1 VAALAVID
9 DILSVLTIT
18 IFYSHGIE
26 VSWLL
31 AGAVAIYVLY
41 LFNRWRLYAAWPYAI
56 TTFALGVFL
65 HFVGVHAALAGIVL
79 AVFIPTTPTP
89 SVASLLAQAATALTE
104 LDHAQKEAKRI
115 GADAQRIKH
124 EPIWEWASRNLSAA
138 TDRLLSPADRIEKAV
153 APWVAYAILPLFAFS
168 ATGINLNVD
177 YTSPHSRQIILGVIL
192 GMLIG
197 KTMGITL
204 GSLLAVKLRLARAPE
219 GVTAAN
225 LLGAACLC
233 GLGGTV
239 SLLLADQA
247 FAHGPESAIAKIGVL
262 VGSLLAAVI
271 GAGILVV
278 TSGIRQPTMAKAT

>member
-1 VAALAVID
+1 
-9 DILSVLTIT
+9 
-18 IFYSHGIE
+18 
-26 VSWLL
+26 
-31 AGAVAIYVLY
+31 
-41 LFNRWRLYAAWPYAI
+41 
-56 TTFALGVFL
+56 
-65 HFVGVHAALAGIVL
+65 
-79 AVFIPTTPTP
+79 
-89 SVASLLAQAATALTE
+89 
-104 LDHAQKEAKRI
+104 
-115 GADAQRIKH
+115 
-124 EPIWEWASRNLSAA
+124 
-138 TDRLLSPADRIEKAV
+138 
-153 APWVAYAILPLFAFS
+153 
-168 ATGINLNVD
+168 
-177 YTSPHSRQIILGVIL
+177 
-192 GMLIG
+192 MLIG

-204 GSLLAVKLRLARAPE
+204 ASLLAVKLRLARAPE